1 MCETLY
7 VVMDTIITIDSIW
20 TYIFIFNIQLTQMY
34 VIYLLKIYMCMY
46 LFIYS
51 MLSLNNNKKRSKY
64 IFIEIKNERQ
74 PQIPSSICITNVV
87 K

>member
-20 TYIFIFNIQLTQMY
+20 TYIFLFNIQLTQMY

-64 IFIEIKNERQ
+64 IFIEINERQ
-74 PQIPSSICITNVV
+74 PQILSSICITNVV